1 MEEKIFDRADGV
13 IAELSRLAMNKKLV
27 YRGYSQQSE
36 LLPKIIRYK
45 NLSKFEINFLDE
57 FEKYGLQY
65 FNVNSA
71 IDFMSYAQHFGLPTR
86 LLDFTYN
93 PFTALYFSLYAP
105 KINNYTVAEDN
116 DYYYIRYCDLT
127 EQIVFNAL
135 PMVLNNADI
144 NMKADSLTY
153 LCQKAIY
160 TVEMVLRK
168 LKEEYDENKPDTKII
183 MLYFYTIYRT
193 LHNLNIDGMPDP
205 KDFDL
210 FIHDFIE
217 KYNNN
222 RIMFIDANQCNNRI
236 IMQQGLFMFPYNLDK
251 DKHNEILYKSTNVIK
266 IHKQARS
273 DLLTFLDTLGLNSF
287 RLMPDLPS
295 ICNAIN
301 RKILGE

>member
-1 MEEKIFDRADGV
+1 
-13 IAELSRLAMNKKLV
+13 
-27 YRGYSQQSE
+27 
-36 LLPKIIRYK
+36 
-45 NLSKFEINFLDE
+45 
-57 FEKYGLQY
+57 
-65 FNVNSA
+65 
-71 IDFMSYAQHFGLPTR
+71 
-86 LLDFTYN
+86 
-93 PFTALYFSLYAP
+93 
-105 KINNYTVAEDN
+105 
-116 DYYYIRYCDLT
+116 
-127 EQIVFNAL
+127 
-135 PMVLNNADI
+135 
-144 NMKADSLTY
+144 
-153 LCQKAIY
+153 
-160 TVEMVLRK
+160 MVLRK
-168 LKEEYDENKPDTKII
+168 LKEEYDEHKPDTKII